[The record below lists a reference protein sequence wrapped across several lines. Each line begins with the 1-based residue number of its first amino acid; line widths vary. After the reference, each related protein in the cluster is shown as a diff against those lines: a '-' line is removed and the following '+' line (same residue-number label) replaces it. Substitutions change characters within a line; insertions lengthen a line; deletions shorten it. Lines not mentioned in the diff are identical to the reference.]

1 MRSRLTRVEQLDA
14 QHPGLANDVKK
25 WFSEGLAAGSI
36 AEEVRKKY
44 GAVMRPTTLG
54 RYRICRWLFEQA
66 GAVPEFNSEAGSAN
80 AKDLEIGRWYAG
92 MTKIELFDCQVPG
105 LADWVKQCFDCGL
118 SAYVVTRLL
127 KERHGISLSENTV
140 SYFRKW
146 RWARDRELQETRR
159 VEAEANAELIRR
171 WQLMQTAE
179 ADLVGVDK

>member
-36 AEEVRKKY
+36 AAGVQKKY
-44 GAVMRPTTLG
+44 GVLVRPTTLG
-54 RYRICRWLFEQA
+54 RYRNCRWLFEPA
-66 GAVPEFNSEAGSAN
+66 SAVPEFKSEAGSAN

-118 SAYVVTRLL
+118 SAYVVARLL

-140 SYFRKW
+140 SYFRVS
-146 RWARDRELQETRR
+146 RWARERELEDTRR
-159 VEAEANAELIRR
+159 IEAEANAELMRR
-171 WQLMQTAE
+171 WQLMHAAE
-179 ADLVGVDK
+179 EDLVGVDK